1 MVTHCFW
8 KKCFAKVSRV
18 DKAFASCEHCLSKYF
33 LLLDTNVFTWMS
45 SGMRM
50 ESNKTKGTILGWLYW
65 CLYSLFPVLRDDFRQ
80 MPRDTQVAQG
90 EKAVLNCSPPRGNP
104 PPQVKWLKNG
114 QYIQDLEDSTDLA
127 SLSSG
132 GSIGGGSQ
140 VCPISQLYSVHFS
153 QSRISVI

>member
-18 DKAFASCEHCLSKYF
+18 DKASCEHCLSKYF

-50 ESNKTKGTILGWLYW
+50 ESNKTKGTILGWSYW

-114 QYIQDLEDSTDLA
+114 QYIQDLEDSSDLV
-127 SLSSG
+127 SLTSG

-140 VCPISQLYSVHFS
+140 VWSLSQLYSVHF
-153 QSRISVI
+153 